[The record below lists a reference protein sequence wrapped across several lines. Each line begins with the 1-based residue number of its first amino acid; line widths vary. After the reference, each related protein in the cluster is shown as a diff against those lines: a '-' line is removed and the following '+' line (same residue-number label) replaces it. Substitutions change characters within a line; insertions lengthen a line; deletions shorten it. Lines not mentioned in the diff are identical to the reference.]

1 MADKDIQERRL
12 FEIDYYFMNIFNYYF
27 YKGRKVI
34 TSVKEIDT
42 KNVVNIPENKTRERD
57 VFKEA
62 IIKTSD
68 KNTLVLLGIENQT
81 KVDPKMLIRNMLYDA
96 FSYQNQTINIERSKN
111 NGKIKLKPV
120 ITLVIYY
127 SDKEWTGPRDL
138 YSMFDSFDE
147 SLKEYVPNYKLN
159 IIEPYKMTEEDFKK
173 LDYNL
178 AGMFELIKNSNDK
191 KAFSDLV
198 YNKYNDLKPEI
209 GELLNVVINAGLVI
223 NEREGKI
230 SMCKAID
237 DIRKDG
243 EVIGEARGA
252 ANTLKENIKT
262 MYKNGMSSEDIAKYL
277 SLDLSFVKEVLGTKT
292 N

>member
-12 FEIDYYFMNIFNYYF
+12 FEIDYYFINIFNYFF

-120 ITLVIYY
+120 ITLIIYY

-147 SLKEYVPNYKLN
+147 SLKINDLVLSQNKAVKN
-159 IIEPYKMTEEDFKK
+159 
-173 LDYNL
+173 NNNS
-178 AGMFELIKNSNDK
+178 KNSFFGLYDRYFL
-191 KAFSDLV
+191 KA
-198 YNKYNDLKPEI
+198 
-209 GELLNVVINAGLVI
+209 
-223 NEREGKI
+223 
-230 SMCKAID
+230 
-237 DIRKDG
+237 
-243 EVIGEARGA
+243 
-252 ANTLKENIKT
+252 
-262 MYKNGMSSEDIAKYL
+262 
-277 SLDLSFVKEVLGTKT
+277 
-292 N
+292 

>member
-12 FEIDYYFMNIFNYYF
+12 FEIDYYFINIFNYYF

-159 IIEPYKMTEEDFKK
+159 IIEPCKMTEEDFEK

-198 YNKYNDLKPEI
+198 YNKYNDLEPEI

-243 EVIGEARGA
+243 IAEGA

-262 MYKNGMSSEDIAKYL
+262 MHKNGMSSEDIAKYL
-277 SLDLSFVKEVLGTKT
+277 SLDLALVK
-292 N
+292 